1 MGLPIFYHWQRQV
14 YCYGLTPP
22 CGGADDLFGSV
33 ADVGL
38 ASMIGV
44 ASWCYSETWA
54 SAPWA
59 EPQPLE
65 AVQHLRSLLN
75 SATGTETD
83 KHVPNKLRSVVGSI
97 FDGIEEKIKSHCKI
111 KHLVHVEYQKDMNT
125 GRDLVRVWRWVAID
139 HYTDFSHEP
148 HDCPDGLILRLEKDR
163 GGQHLDQE
171 NMAYINMEYV
181 WNILLNHQRS
191 K

>member
-1 MGLPIFYHWQRQV
+1 MICLVP
-14 YCYGLTPP
+14 L
-22 CGGADDLFGSV
+22 
-33 ADVGL
+33 GL

-59 EPQPLE
+59 EPEPLQ
-65 AVQHLRSLLN
+65 AVQHLSSLLN

-83 KHVPNKLRSVVGSI
+83 KHVTYLTNFVQLLSASSMALR
-97 FDGIEEKIKSHCKI
+97 KRIKSHCKI

-125 GRDLVRVWRWVAID
+125 GRDLVRVWRCVAID

-148 HDCPDGLILRLEKDR
+148 HDCPEGEYYDWQKIEVVNIWIKKTWRTSTW
-163 GGQHLDQE
+163 
-171 NMAYINMEYV
+171 NMFGTFC
-181 WNILLNHQRS
+181 
-191 K
+191 